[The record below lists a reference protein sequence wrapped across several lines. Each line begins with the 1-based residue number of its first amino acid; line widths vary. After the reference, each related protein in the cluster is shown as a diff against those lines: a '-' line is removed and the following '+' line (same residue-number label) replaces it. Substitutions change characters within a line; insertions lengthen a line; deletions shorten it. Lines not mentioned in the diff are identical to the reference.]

1 MVVISTLF
9 FSDNKISIIKMIHCE
24 IQLGLM

>member
-9 FSDNKISIIKMIHCE
+9 FSDSKISILKMINCE